1 MFRRVAARGIAAFM
15 CLSRRFFSSGETNAF
30 ADVNA
35 SAAAVVIAA
44 MHAKSSL
51 SCGAFN
57 SHKTAGD
64 EP

>member
-1 MFRRVAARGIAAFM
+1 VRHCGIAAFM
-15 CLSRRFFSSGETNAF
+15 LVPPVFSSGETNAF

-35 SAAAVVIAA
+35 SAAAVMIAA

>member
-1 MFRRVAARGIAAFM
+1 MLVPPV
-15 CLSRRFFSSGETNAF
+15 FSSGETNAF